1 MDPDQYVERGIAVFS
16 NWGVF
21 GAVAVSFLIEGIS
34 REAYPLG
41 LIGVAAT
48 IAGFIGHLLVNR
60 YFGRSFSRGEA
71 GLGLATFVAVVLIFT
86 LSWLDGG
93 LPETTVWIGLTL
105 IVALVATG
113 AIYLATRFG
122 VKGAFSQFHGRSARA
137 GRR

>member
-21 GAVAVSFLIEGIS
+21 GAVAVGFLIEGIS
-34 REAYPLG
+34 REAYPLA

-48 IAGFIGHLLVNR
+48 VSGFIGHLLVNA

-71 GLGLATFVAVVLIFT
+71 GLGLATLGAVVLIFT
-86 LSWLDGG
+86 ISWLGGG
-93 LPETTVWIGLTL
+93 LADATVWTGLTL
-105 IVALVATG
+105 IAALVVTG
-113 AIYLATRFG
+113 VIYLATRFG
-122 VKGAFSQFHGRSARA
+122 VKGAFSQFHGRSERV